1 MKTEVN
7 EIVQLIIEYT
17 RQVEK
22 YENVS
27 TYYSAICLGGIWG
40 TALFIIY
47 LLVRRQKESV
57 QEIYDKAISTL
68 CLLPPVITTLY
79 LYTFALNMRKVAMFR
94 GYLGYLENLR
104 NSLADYPVMAFDQ
117 ELITQFLGAKC
128 FPVNGWGPAVMGIFV
143 ILSLVIGFRLSA
155 YFDTDI
161 NADVMIALAKEQG
174 GYDAVNQDYDRGKY
188 LEFVYEELHEQIL
201 DKGIINEESKYLIY
215 EDLRDWCA
223 DMP

>member
-27 TYYSAICLGGIWG
+27 TYYSAICLGGIWA
-40 TALFIIY
+40 TILFISY
-47 LLVRRQKESV
+47 LLVRRQKEAT
-57 QEIYDKAISTL
+57 QEMYDKAISAL

-79 LYTFALNMRKVAMFR
+79 LYTFAMNMRKVAMFR
-94 GYLGYLENLR
+94 GYLGYLENVWK
-104 NSLADYPVMAFDQ
+104 SLADYPVTSFDQ
-117 ELITQFLGAKC
+117 ELVTQFLGAKS

-155 YFDTDI
+155 YFGHKVTSSEFKKWQKIFFYILLIVCVLFDI
-161 NADVMIALAKEQG
+161 ICVYYLSINDSVVNEVLQQG
-174 GYDAVNQDYDRGKY
+174 VLFQ
-188 LEFVYEELHEQIL
+188 
-201 DKGIINEESKYLIY
+201 
-215 EDLRDWCA
+215 
-223 DMP
+223 

>member
-1 MKTEVN
+1 MNTEVS

-27 TYYSAICLGGIWG
+27 TYYSAICLGGIWA
-40 TALFIIY
+40 TALFIIC
-47 LLVRRQKESV
+47 LLVRRQKESA
-57 QEIYDKAISTL
+57 QEIYDKAVSAL

-79 LYTFALNMRKVAMFR
+79 LYTFAMNMRKVAMFR

-104 NSLADYPVMAFDQ
+104 NSMADCPVTSFDQ
-117 ELITQFLGAKC
+117 DLVTQFLGAKS

-155 YFDTDI
+155 YFGHKVTSSEFKKWHKI
-161 NADVMIALAKEQG
+161 IFYVLLVVCVLFDVMCVYYLSVNDSVVNEVLQQG
-174 GYDAVNQDYDRGKY
+174 IMFQ
-188 LEFVYEELHEQIL
+188 
-201 DKGIINEESKYLIY
+201 
-215 EDLRDWCA
+215 
-223 DMP
+223 

>member
-1 MKTEVN
+1 MKTEVS

-27 TYYSAICLGGIWG
+27 TYYSAICLGGIWV
-40 TALFIIY
+40 TVLFIIY

-68 CLLPPVITTLY
+68 CLLPPAITTLY
-79 LYTFALNMRKVAMFR
+79 LYTFAMNMRKVAIFR

-104 NSLADYPVMAFDQ
+104 NSLVDYPVMAFDQ
-117 ELITQFLGAKC
+117 ELVTQFLGAKS
-128 FPVNGWGPAVMGIFV
+128 FPVNGWGPVVMGISV

-155 YFDTDI
+155 YFGHKVASSEFKKWQKIIFYVLLIVCVLFDI
-161 NADVMIALAKEQG
+161 MCVYYLSINDSVVNEVLQQGVMFQ
-174 GYDAVNQDYDRGKY
+174 
-188 LEFVYEELHEQIL
+188 
-201 DKGIINEESKYLIY
+201 
-215 EDLRDWCA
+215 
-223 DMP
+223 